1 MTLDFRFIIDYTHE
15 DVEMSAIANWN
26 VEEEMKYV
34 LSDQDIYIH
43 MRVYVCL
50 FVPEAINN

>member
-34 LSDQDIYIH
+34 LSDQDVYIH
-43 MRVYVCL
+43 MCVYVCL
-50 FVPEAINN
+50 FAPEAINN